1 MQAFALTLHAYFTTS
16 LSVFFGSDFYCLEH
30 NWSSATGWANP
41 ANEALPLQR
50 SWQAGWEEEPGEQA
64 CAARRAVLSGCWW
77 RLEVRANNFWVRG
90 RSLGSSPWGRR
101 HSQQR
106 PCSMPCVAQGR
117 RHKAASSALGG
128 CRSFIFMLPIF
139 CFKTKLK
146 SFFLVHSVSILQ
158 EFQCSQPPCL
168 PNAAQHGISPETP
181 NFQRGKFKSSS
192 SVAVG
197 TALFPAAWGTA
208 HGVSGPLLHPGAQ
221 AAHRA
226 VLRGT
231 EELPHLAHRKNK

>member
-16 LSVFFGSDFYCLEH
+16 LSVFFGSDFYLEH

-41 ANEALPLQR
+41 AIKALPLQR

-64 CAARRAVLSGCWW
+64 CAAWRAVLSGCWW

-90 RSLGSSPWGRR
+90 RSLSSSPWGRR

-128 CRSFIFMLPIF
+128 CRSFLFMLPFF
-139 CFKTKLK
+139 CFKIRQTQKL
-146 SFFLVHSVSILQ
+146 FLTAFSILQ
-158 EFQCSQPPCL
+158 EFQCS
-168 PNAAQHGISPETP
+168 
-181 NFQRGKFKSSS
+181 
-192 SVAVG
+192 
-197 TALFPAAWGTA
+197 
-208 HGVSGPLLHPGAQ
+208 
-221 AAHRA
+221 
-226 VLRGT
+226 
-231 EELPHLAHRKNK
+231 